1 MTVDKILIISLIALI
16 GVVTIIYFYN
26 KNEARS

>member
-26 KNEARS
+26 KNEVRL